1 MTKTIFKNIKNNR
14 IEEDNEI
21 TNNSDNNLNNLQQL
35 KRPDLKGVFICVIC
49 RKQFCHSSSLSRHKM
64 QAHVKRSRCRIC
76 GEKIQR
82 IGILYRT
89 PCRDIEKYGY

>member
-1 MTKTIFKNIKNNR
+1 MTKTIFKNIKNNK

-35 KRPDLKGVFICVIC
+35 KRPDLKGVFTCVIC

-64 QAHVKRSRCRIC
+64 QAHVKRSRCRLC
-76 GEKIQR
+76 GEKIQ
-82 IGILYRT
+82 
-89 PCRDIEKYGY
+89 CKSKKFN